1 MATIEAYAA
10 PRASFE
16 QDFDK
21 GKNSDKDLDEYIAAA
36 QRYFDNPR
44 FDGIIRVHTARQ
56 VVEQRGTIPADHT
69 VAREAAE
76 AFYDRLRELFSQRK
90 SITTFGPY
98 SPGQAVAM
106 KRMGIEAIY
115 LGGWATSAKGSATE
129 DPGPDLASYPLS
141 QVPEEAA
148 GLVRALLTADR
159 NQQYLRQRMSEA
171 DRAAAPAT
179 DFRPFIIADADTG
192 HGGDPHV
199 RNLIRR
205 FVEAGV
211 PGYHIEDQRPGTKKC
226 GHQGGKVLVPSD
238 EQIKRLN
245 AARFQ
250 LDVMGVPGIIVA
262 RTDAEAGNLI
272 DSRADERDQPFL
284 LGATNLKIP
293 SYKACFLAMMR
304 RFYELGV
311 SEVNGHLLYA
321 LPDGE
326 YAAADA
332 WLERYGI
339 FDLVAEAAT
348 AWGSNGQQSID
359 ALYDKVESRLVDAWE
374 DAAGLMTYGEAVAE
388 VLEFGESED
397 EPREVNAAEWRQFAE
412 RAPLYAARAKAKHLA
427 ADTKWDCEL
436 AKTPEGYY
444 QVRGGIPYA
453 IAKSLAAAP
462 FADLLWMET
471 KTADLA
477 DARQFADAIHAEFP
491 DKMLAY
497 NLSPSFNWDTTGMTD
512 EEMQAFPEEIGKM
525 GFVFNFI
532 TYGGHQ
538 IDGLAAEEFAT
549 ALRQDGMLALAR
561 LQRQLRLVESPYR
574 TPQTLVGGPRSDAAL
589 LASSGR
595 TATTKAMGKGST
607 QHQHLVQTEVPK
619 KLLEEW
625 LAMWSEHYQ
634 LGEKLRVQLRPQR
647 AGSELLELVIYRDG
661 SDAEDK
667 LANVVF
673 AQFEDR
679 HEVSILT
686 VRDQNTFEE
695 KLRQKRLM
703 TLIHL
708 WLVHRFKAD
717 WVHYVTPTEDN
728 LYQTE
733 KMKSHGI
740 FRDLHQEVGEI
751 IVAEVNHPRIEE
763 LLAPDRT
770 ALWRLI
776 RKEN

>member
-1 MATIEAYAA
+1 MAISQADNDTVTPIDADVAA
-10 PRASFE
+10 TQA
-16 QDFDK
+16 
-21 GKNSDKDLDEYIAAA
+21 
-36 QRYFDNPR
+36 YFDSPR
-44 FDGIIRVHTARQ
+44 FDGVTRLYSARQ
-56 VVEQRGTIPADHT
+56 VAEQRGTIPTDYP
-69 VAREAAE
+69 VAREVAT
-76 AFYDRLRELFSQRK
+76 AFYSRLRELFAQRK

-106 KRMGIEAIY
+106 KRMGIEGIY
-115 LGGWATSAKGSATE
+115 LGGWATSAKGSISE

-141 QVPEEAA
+141 QVPDEAA

-159 NQQYLRQRMSEA
+159 NQNYLRLRMTDEQ
-171 DRAAAPAT
+171 RAATPAY
-179 DFRPFIIADADTG
+179 DYRPFIIADADTG

-245 AARFQ
+245 TARFQ
-250 LDVMGVPGIIVA
+250 LDIMRVPGIIVA
-262 RTDAEAGNLI
+262 RTDAEAANLI

-293 SYKACFLAMMR
+293 SYKSCFLALMR
-304 RFYELGV
+304 RFYDLGV
-311 SEVNGHLLYA
+311 TELNGHLLYA

-326 YAAADA
+326 YAAAEK
-332 WLERYGI
+332 WLERQGI
-339 FDLVAEAAT
+339 LNLAADAAAQWRKGT
-348 AWGSNGQQSID
+348 GQSID
-359 ALYDKVESRLVDAWE
+359 TLFDKVESQFIDAWQE
-374 DAAGLMTYGEAVAE
+374 DAGLDTYGGAVAE
-388 VLEFGESED
+388 ILEFRAREGEQAPMSAAD
-397 EPREVNAAEWRQFAE
+397 WRKFAGRASLYSARE
-412 RAPLYAARAKAKHLA
+412 KAKELG
-427 ADTKWDCEL
+427 ADVGWDCER

-444 QVRGGIPYA
+444 QIRGGIPYA

-462 FADLLWMET
+462 FADILWMET

-477 DARQFADAIHAEFP
+477 DARQFAEAIHAEFP
-491 DKMLAY
+491 DQMLAY

-512 EEMQAFPEEIGKM
+512 DEMRAFPEELGKM

-538 IDGLAAEEFAT
+538 VDGVASEEFAT

-561 LQRQLRLVESPYR
+561 LQRKMRLVESPYR

-589 LASSGR
+589 AASSGR

-634 LGEKLRVQLRPQR
+634 LPEKLRVQLRPRR
-647 AGSELLELVIYRDG
+647 AGSDVLELGIHGDG
-661 SDAEDK
+661 EDQ
-667 LANVVF
+667 LANVVVDPIK
-673 AQFEDR
+673 DR
-679 HEVSILT
+679 HGRNILT
-686 VRDQNTFEE
+686 VRDQNTFAA

-703 TLIHL
+703 DLIHL
-708 WLVHRFKAD
+708 WLIHRFKPEI
-717 WVHYVTPTEDN
+717 VYYVTPTEDN
-728 LYQTE
+728 IYQTE

-740 FRDLHQEVGEI
+740 FSNVYQEIGEI
-751 IVAEVNHPRIEE
+751 IVADVNQERIQE
-763 LLAPDRT
+763 LLAPDRE
-770 ALWRLI
+770 ALGRLI
-776 RKEN
+776 RKED